1 MGNTGKLH
9 LGKLTMELIW
19 WLITAIVVTI
29 VVQPLWKEFVKYDF
43 IYELIMFIIIVITY
57 TRYLFFI
64 KYTFLAHAQI
74 VKVILIFGS
83 LPFIFYLWQVFFNYQ
98 SFLEKQMEGMIEFK
112 IYFRSDI
119 SFKERSQTLN
129 YLSYYYKFFGWSS
142 IFAVFISPFRLL
154 VSFWRV
160 YNKTGRV

>member
-1 MGNTGKLH
+1 MQDIGKLR

-19 WLITAIVVTI
+19 WLISAIVVI
-29 VVQPLWKEFVKYDF
+29 KVVQPLWKEFVRYDF
-43 IYELIMFIIIVITY
+43 IYELIMFIIIFITY

-64 KYTFLAHAQI
+64 RYTFLAHAQI
-74 VKVILIFGS
+74 VKIILIFLS
-83 LPFIFYLWQVFFNYQ
+83 LPFIFYLWEVFFNYQ
-98 SFLEKQMEGMIEFK
+98 SFLEKQMEGMIEFE

-119 SFKERSQTLN
+119 NFVERNETLQ
-129 YLSYYYKFFGWSS
+129 YLSTMYNFFGCSS
-142 IFAVFISPFRLL
+142 ILAVFISPFRLL